1 MQKKQAIMFLV
12 HNNIKYFEKLL
23 ILLDSDFFDI
33 FIHVD
38 KSANLSEFHQIIKK
52 LTKSRVF
59 FVSDRIDIRWGD
71 FSIVEAELLLLKLA
85 QSNGP
90 YSYYHLLSGADFII
104 KKPRQIFEFFANSE
118 NVEYINFFDVPIE
131 KEEFYQRRYKF
142 RYKRKYPKKKS
153 VWNKAIYQIYLKYC
167 QYIQKGQQRKKM
179 GINFYVGSQWFSIT
193 DNCVSYILSQ
203 ISLIRELFVETLVPD
218 ESFIQTLICMNEE
231 LRSNIVSDP
240 INYSS
245 IKRDI
250 QFIDGK
256 PKVWT
261 IADYEELM
269 FSTSFFARK
278 FDQPIS
284 DKIIETL
291 IKELQEE

>member
-1 MQKKQAIMFLV
+1 
-12 HNNIKYFEKLL
+12 
-23 ILLDSDFFDI
+23 
-33 FIHVD
+33 
-38 KSANLSEFHQIIKK
+38 
-52 LTKSRVF
+52 
-59 FVSDRIDIRWGD
+59 
-71 FSIVEAELLLLKLA
+71 
-85 QSNGP
+85 
-90 YSYYHLLSGADFII
+90 
-104 KKPRQIFEFFANSE
+104 
-118 NVEYINFFDVPIE
+118 
-131 KEEFYQRRYKF
+131 
-142 RYKRKYPKKKS
+142 
-153 VWNKAIYQIYLKYC
+153 YLKYC